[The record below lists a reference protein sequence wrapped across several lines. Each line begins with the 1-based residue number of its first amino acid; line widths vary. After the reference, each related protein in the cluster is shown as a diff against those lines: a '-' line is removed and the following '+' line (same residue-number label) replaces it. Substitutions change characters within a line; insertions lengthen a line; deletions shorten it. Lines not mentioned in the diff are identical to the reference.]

1 MEIADRSFVHAE
13 GCRSRGSRGWTGTT
27 TIMEAAGDAKMR
39 RVVRS
44 VGTQLTDR
52 QRVKDRGEI
61 ERERKEREKR

>member
-1 MEIADRSFVHAE
+1 MRLAGKR
-13 GCRSRGSRGWTGTT
+13 TGTT

-61 ERERKEREKR
+61 EREERERNGRKFSYAF

>member
-1 MEIADRSFVHAE
+1 MRFAGKR
-13 GCRSRGSRGWTGTT
+13 TGTT

-61 ERERKEREKR
+61 ER